1 MEVGKKKRSR
11 LKPSFL
17 VIKITLKRFLEGFL
31 VRLLVIL
38 TKKFSRNRFNVILMG
53 KKTNQEMPL
62 LVTKVKM
69 KNKSTYKSRIRKRT
83 LDKTCFLLV

>member
-1 MEVGKKKRSR
+1 MYHSFHEVEVGKKKRSR
-11 LKPSFL
+11 LKP
-17 VIKITLKRFLEGFL
+17 RFL

-38 TKKFSRNRFNVILMG
+38 TKNSSRNRFNVILMG

-83 LDKTCFLLV
+83 LA